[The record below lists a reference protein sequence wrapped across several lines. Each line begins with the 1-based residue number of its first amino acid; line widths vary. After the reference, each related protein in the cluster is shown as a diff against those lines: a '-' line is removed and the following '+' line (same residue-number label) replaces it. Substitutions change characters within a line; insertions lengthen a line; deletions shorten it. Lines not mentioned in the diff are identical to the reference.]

1 RSECLLFGPLSQLWW
16 LMQFRLLLS
25 LGQSV
30 PSGDVAYPIWIAS
43 GPFPAYH
50 MWYPVPSWI
59 SVGFPRVWSQPLVLA
74 RRTGFEG
81 ERVQLRPSGL
91 VAYPTSHRAPIHPC
105 YHLLSAPPS

>member
-1 RSECLLFGPLSQLWW
+1 MLVAPLSQLWW
-16 LMQFRLLLS
+16 PMKFGPLPTLVHTR
-25 LGQSV
+25 

-50 MWYPVPSWI
+50 MWYPVPSWTT
-59 SVGFPRVWSQPLVLA
+59 VGFPRVWSQPLALA

-91 VAYPTSHRAPIHPC
+91 VA
-105 YHLLSAPPS
+105 